1 MIRMVPISDLK
12 QIVILEHYSDDM
24 LLKFQPII
32 TSEEFA
38 ENDLVFRE
46 NMKAERFYMILRGK
60 ILLEKKISDTITI
73 SLGAIKMGYSFGW
86 STILGEIPFSM
97 AARCAENST
106 ILSLKGR
113 DAFALFEKDPNM
125 GYVFMQHLGNIMKNR
140 LDRMQERLI
149 RSLREHPDFKL
160 ILD

>member
-1 MIRMVPISDLK
+1 
-12 QIVILEHYSDDM
+12 
-24 LLKFQPII
+24 
-32 TSEEFA
+32 
-38 ENDLVFRE
+38 
-46 NMKAERFYMILRGK
+46 
-60 ILLEKKISDTITI
+60 
-73 SLGAIKMGYSFGW
+73 
-86 STILGEIPFSM
+86 M